1 MTKHMLLALT
11 AAVLALIAMGCSE
24 DNTTAGPAPVPD
36 PVDMIINSS
45 TKSTHATYWHIYL
58 GSTTGTSD
66 WSFYSDGTGTF
77 FQSWLAPNGED
88 FTWTKLGDD
97 AMLVNMNVT
106 IFKNFSEIRGSI
118 SDGTFT
124 VVLDGN
130 PTRRTFVLN
139 AGSLP

>member
-1 MTKHMLLALT
+1 MIKRRLLAPLV
-11 AAVLALIAMGCSE
+11 AVLALIAMGCE
-24 DNTTAGPAPVPD
+24 DNTTSTTTAVQD

-45 TKSTHATYWHIYL
+45 TKSTNATYWHIYL

-66 WSFYSDGTGTF
+66 WAFYSDGTGTF
-77 FQSWLAPNGED
+77 QQTSLAPSGVD

-97 AMLVNMNVT
+97 AMLVDIGVAT
-106 IFKNFSEIRGSI
+106 FKNFSEITGSI

-130 PTRRTFVLN
+130 PTRRTFVLT
-139 AGSLP
+139 AGLLP

>member
-1 MTKHMLLALT
+1 MTKRMLLAL
-11 AAVLALIAMGCSE
+11 AVAVLALIAMGCK
-24 DNTTAGPAPVPD
+24 DNTSITTTAVPD

-45 TKSTHATYWHIYL
+45 TKSTHTTYWHIYL

-66 WSFYSDGTGTF
+66 WSFFADGTGTF
-77 FQSWLAPNGED
+77 RQSFLAPNGLD

-97 AMLVNMNVT
+97 AMLMNIGVST
-106 IFKNFSEIRGSI
+106 FKNFSEIRGSI

-130 PTRRTFVLN
+130 PTRRTFVLT